1 MHATTFD
8 IVSYCVLVL
17 TFALWV
23 TVHFSLS
30 WGLVTRRPA
39 WHGVL
44 GFVVIPLAPLFGF
57 KQELRGRSI
66 LWLASLAG
74 YTGAY
79 LVASQ
84 I

>member
-8 IVSYCVLVL
+8 VLSYAALVL
-17 TFALWV
+17 SFALWV

-30 WGLVTRRPA
+30 WGLLKRRPA

-44 GFVVIPLAPLFGF
+44 GFMVIPLAPLFGF
-57 KQELRGRSI
+57 KQQLKGRVV

-74 YTGAY
+74 YIAVY
-79 LVASQ
+79 LTASQ
-84 I
+84 T

>member
-8 IVSYCVLVL
+8 IVSYAVLVVS
-17 TFALWV
+17 FALWV
-23 TVHFSLS
+23 TVHVSLS

-57 KQELRGRSI
+57 KQELRGRAI
-66 LWLASLAG
+66 LWLMSLAA
-74 YTGAY
+74 YTAAY

-84 I
+84 V